1 MLNIIISIDS
11 FLNLVLWY
19 DFRSTFTIDWQF
31 DLSNEPQHQQ
41 NQHEVNHQLHVYL
54 QLYLHSWIT
63 KEVLMLTQQEDVD
76 SHQTERVQQLEEQN
90 DSLFVVIKDDFKEND
105 NKDHQQLNTY

>member
-1 MLNIIISIDS
+1 
-11 FLNLVLWY
+11 
-19 DFRSTFTIDWQF
+19 
-31 DLSNEPQHQQ
+31 
-41 NQHEVNHQLHVYL
+41 
-54 QLYLHSWIT
+54 
-63 KEVLMLTQQEDVD
+63 MLTQQEDVD